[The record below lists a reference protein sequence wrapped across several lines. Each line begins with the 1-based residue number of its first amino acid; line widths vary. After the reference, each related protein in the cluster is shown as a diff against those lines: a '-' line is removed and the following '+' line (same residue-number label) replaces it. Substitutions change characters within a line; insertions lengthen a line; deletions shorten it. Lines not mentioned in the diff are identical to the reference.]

1 MDTLRQCVS
10 ATRTPE
16 ALAALR
22 EHTNRALL
30 GIMRD
35 NLGTKYASQATL
47 LAGFRAAV
55 SAHGGTDIDANTMLA
70 DFRSHVPLST
80 YDAYKPF
87 VDKFEAR
94 PCKEEDVVDLFS
106 PGLPDFF
113 AVSSA
118 TSGTTPKIMPKYN
131 HYARLGRPLHG
142 IFDPNGTP
150 PLAGLICTSYRDVK
164 EIESA
169 PGQVVQRIPVCAAT
183 GIMLRRPLGWY
194 IDDETQ
200 MSHPLPGYAVPW
212 AATVIGHIPSF
223 FIIHALFFLTR
234 RDLAHFAVPF
244 ATMFVD
250 FIRSMDAQWDV
261 LVSCIRDGTLPD
273 VQDIDHVRAYLQ
285 ARFTADP
292 TRAAELLDIGPPF
305 SCKGWFTRVWPSA
318 RVLMTVCSGPFAS
331 VVPKV
336 RSILGPDVAL
346 RGVGYRASEGTVG
359 LTHDATK
366 LDEFVLKTDDIV
378 EFLDVSR
385 DETHEQ
391 LCQAWEVEVGKHYEP
406 ILTTRDGLWRY
417 QLGDVISIIGFD
429 AESGAPVF
437 RHSGRRSFTIHLAH
451 AQITGEELLTAIQA
465 LDADPEDV
473 LHVQQFTTVIDDRA
487 VPSTV
492 GFFTELAGPLG
503 PNAHLAPQ
511 RLFDALVA
519 TNVKL
524 KHLQAH
530 GKMRLPTIRIVEAG
544 TFAAYRRLKT
554 ERARVPSGQIKVPLV
569 LLQPEMEAWILER
582 VVEAL

>member
-1 MDTLRQCVS
+1 MPQPSLIIAVLDRNKFSHQRRTAARGSPTSIVELHLIAVMDTVRQGVS

-16 ALAALR
+16 VLAALR

-35 NLGTKYASQATL
+35 NLGTKYASQAAL
-47 LAGFRAAV
+47 LAGFRTAV

-118 TSGTTPKIMPKYN
+118 TSGTTPKILPKYN

-200 MSHPLPGYAVPW
+200 MTHPCTCIPFLP
-212 AATVIGHIPSF
+212 
-223 FIIHALFFLTR
+223 
-234 RDLAHFAVPF
+234 
-244 ATMFVD
+244 
-250 FIRSMDAQWDV
+250 SMTCTHV
-261 LVSCIRDGTLPD
+261 L
-273 VQDIDHVRAYLQ
+273 
-285 ARFTADP
+285 
-292 TRAAELLDIGPPF
+292 
-305 SCKGWFTRVWPSA
+305 
-318 RVLMTVCSGPFAS
+318 
-331 VVPKV
+331 
-336 RSILGPDVAL
+336 SILGPDVAL
-346 RGVGYRASEGTVG
+346 RAVGYQASEGTIG
-359 LTHDATK
+359 FAHDASK

-406 ILTTRDGLWRY
+406 IFTTRDGLWRY
-417 QLGDVISIIGFD
+417 QLGDIISIIGFD
-429 AESGAPVF
+429 AKSGAPVF
-437 RHSGRRSFTIHLAH
+437 THSGRRSFTIHLAH
-451 AQITGEELLTAIQA
+451 TQITGEELLAATQA

-473 LHVQQFTTVIDDRA
+473 LHVQEFTTVIDDRA
-487 VPSTV
+487 VPTTV
-492 GFFTELAGPLG
+492 GFFAELAEPLG

-519 TNVKL
+519 TNVEL
-524 KHLQAH
+524 KRLQAH

-569 LLQPEMEAWILER
+569 LLQPEMQAWILER
-582 VVEAL
+582 VVWAL